1 MRLGFDRTKLVESIR
16 TRQQNEATVTYW
28 LLLDN
33 RRRMPSSGYLAHEL
47 SEAVAAA
54 SAGYLGSTGM
64 LCTAMLVLGVCVYL
78 CGVGGVDDV
87 SMARLW
93 QQRVQGMQAAQV
105 RGAVPCLLFEGVVTP
120 VSATVLSALSA
131 STNRATHQY

>member
-1 MRLGFDRTKLVESIR
+1 LFAPPLTGVNSQVVRLGFDRTKLVDSIR

-54 SAGYLGSTGM
+54 SAGYLGQSTG
-64 LCTAMLVLGVCVYL
+64 
-78 CGVGGVDDV
+78 
-87 SMARLW
+87 
-93 QQRVQGMQAAQV
+93 
-105 RGAVPCLLFEGVVTP
+105 
-120 VSATVLSALSA
+120 TVLAPLRSGIIHLLGLGSHAAA
-131 STNRATHQY
+131 STC

>member
-1 MRLGFDRTKLVESIR
+1 MTIIRYTWQHRDRKGCYSHTSHSSLPHHPPPPPLQVVRLGFDRNKLIESIR

-54 SAGYLGSTGM
+54 GASYLGQPAGIPIILLTM
-64 LCTAMLVLGVCVYL
+64 
-78 CGVGGVDDV
+78 
-87 SMARLW
+87 
-93 QQRVQGMQAAQV
+93 QGS
-105 RGAVPCLLFEGVVTP
+105 GPYT
-120 VSATVLSALSA
+120 
-131 STNRATHQY
+131 